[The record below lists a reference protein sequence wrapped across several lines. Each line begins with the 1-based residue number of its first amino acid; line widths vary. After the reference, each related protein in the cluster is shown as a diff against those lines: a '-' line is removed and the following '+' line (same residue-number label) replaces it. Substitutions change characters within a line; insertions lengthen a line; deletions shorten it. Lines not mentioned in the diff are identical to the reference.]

1 MKSVT
6 TANMVTMA
14 LLGMAALIAAGLFF
28 NVSGV
33 ALAEGPDS
41 GMSTGKRGMVKAD
54 IETRLASAVEAGKL
68 TQAEADLKL
77 EQLANGEFSKLRGGK
92 KPAR

>member
-1 MKSVT
+1 
-6 TANMVTMA
+6 
-14 LLGMAALIAAGLFF
+14 
-28 NVSGV
+28 
-33 ALAEGPDS
+33 
-41 GMSTGKRGMVKAD
+41 MVKAD